1 MEHQEKRARNNT
13 EYIVVTNDKGV
24 EYKFKFQDEGEGF
37 TPTTLGATDEDGL
50 TEACD
55 YLSDQGYNI
64 VMGRLRPLGFE
75 YEQN

>member
-13 EYIVVTNDKGV
+13 EYIVVTTDDGV
-24 EYKFKFQDEGEGF
+24 EYKFKAQGEGDRY

-55 YLSDQGYNI
+55 YLSDQGYTI
-64 VMGRLRPLGFE
+64 VMGRLRPVGFT
-75 YEQN
+75 YEQD